1 VNGAVRH
8 CERMH
13 AAACLRSLL
22 MLMVATRRD
31 LVNVPTC
38 LRAIDA
44 KIDALAFRV
53 AFVEREIVS

>member
-1 VNGAVRH
+1 
-8 CERMH
+8 MH